1 MEASSA
7 AWLRHAP
14 KGPALLCVVA
24 AAPTVFRGERS
35 GPVSRAA
42 VLGAA
47 AVTAT
52 PLALLFR
59 SDDGGVTAAP
69 GAEPQYAVYL
79 LRSQAPPGCMP
90 TLYPVSPAV
99 VSALRARLTQ
109 EGADPD
115 AVLYAVGEREFPV
128 LPRRPVA
135 KRRKVEAAPASEL
148 TAEAARE
155 FVRRVAPTVGLH
167 VSKRKRALFIREN
180 ASDSQVAAD
189 LAAFLNSNDVRAL
202 RVKDNLLAQSLPAD
216 QGALL
221 RVLNT
226 IVAIRRK
233 KPSPST
239 RAAAALLDP
248 GASYAD
254 ICTAYSE
261 FLRSEDERVPTEVR
275 RLALGLAPYSNARA
289 KRHFGTIQ
297 EIAPKQSDAPFD
309 ARTALM
315 TVLTWPDSD
324 LKTKTR
330 QAINYSVH
338 LWNSLF
344 S

>member
-7 AWLRHAP
+7 AWLRSAP

-24 AAPTVFRGERS
+24 AAPTVFRSERS
-35 GPVSRAA
+35 GPVSRAV

-59 SDDGGVTAAP
+59 SDDGGATAAP

-79 LRSQAPPGCMP
+79 VRSQAPPGSMP

-99 VSALRARLTQ
+99 VSALRARLTH

-115 AVLYAVGEREFPV
+115 AVLYAAGEREFPV
-128 LPRRPVA
+128 LPRFPTT
-135 KRRKVEAAPASEL
+135 RRKAEAPAPEL
-148 TAEAARE
+148 TAEAARD

-167 VSKRKRALFIREN
+167 VSKRKRALFVREK
-180 ASDSQVAAD
+180 ASDSQIAAD
-189 LAAFLNSNDVRAL
+189 LAAFLNSNDARAQ

-226 IVAIRRK
+226 IVATRHK

-254 ICTAYSE
+254 ISRAYSE
-261 FLRSEDERVPTEVR
+261 FLRSEDERVPTEAR
-275 RLALGLAPYSNARA
+275 RLALGLAPYSNVTA
-289 KRHFGTIQ
+289 KRHFGTLQ
-297 EIAPKQSDAPFD
+297 GLAPEQPDAPFD
-309 ARTALM
+309 AKTALT
-315 TVLTWPDSD
+315 TVLAWPDSD
-324 LKTKTR
+324 LKTKAR
-330 QAINYSVH
+330 AAVNSSVC

-344 S
+344 P

>member
-7 AWLRHAP
+7 AWLRNAP

-24 AAPTVFRGERS
+24 AAPTVFRSERS
-35 GPVSRAA
+35 GPVSRTAILAA
-42 VLGAA
+42 N

-59 SDDGGVTAAP
+59 SDDGGATAAP
-69 GAEPQYAVYL
+69 GAEPQYAIYL
-79 LRSQAPPGCMP
+79 VRSQAPPGSMP

-99 VSALRARLTQ
+99 VSALRARLKQ

-115 AVLYAVGEREFPV
+115 AVLYAAGEREFPV
-128 LPRRPVA
+128 LPRPA
-135 KRRKVEAAPASEL
+135 TKRRKVEAPASEL
-148 TAEAARE
+148 TAEAARD

-167 VSKRKRALFIREN
+167 VSKRKRAIFFREK
-180 ASDSQVAAD
+180 ASESQIAAD
-189 LAAFLNSNDVRAL
+189 LAAFFNSNDARAL

-216 QGALL
+216 EGALL

-226 IVAIRRK
+226 IVATRHK

-254 ICTAYSE
+254 ISRAFSE
-261 FLRSEDERVPTEVR
+261 FLQSKDERVPTEVR
-275 RLALGLAPYSNARA
+275 RLASGLAPYADAKA

-297 EIAPKQSDAPFD
+297 EIAPKQPDAPFD
-309 ARTALM
+309 ARDALITARA
-315 TVLTWPDSD
+315 WSDSD

-330 QAINYSVH
+330 HAINYSVH